1 MKSREWRGLMNVKM
15 NAGWQIER
23 PPHGLTV
30 QCQAVCSALSN
41 DGIWFS
47 LASPASVVTHRRQS
61 ISLSFSHRLVLFLF
75 SQMTNLPLLL
85 SFLSVSFFF
94 LGCART
100 LFFLIPSFSF
110 LVSHSLESMCT
121 RLPSLNVKVAHS
133 LNDPGSFTMHKRLLK
148 FMHVGNQRK
157 SFDQHSISRR
167 LQ

>member
-1 MKSREWRGLMNVKM
+1 MNVKI
-15 NAGWQIER
+15 NAGWQIECR
-23 PPHGLTV
+23 PHGLTV

-94 LGCART
+94 WDVSALY
-100 LFFLIPSFSF
+100 SFSF
-110 LVSHSLESMCT
+110 PLSHFSHFLSHILESMCT
-121 RLPSLNVKVAHS
+121 QLPSLNVKVAHS

-148 FMHVGNQRK
+148 FMYVGNHRK